1 MDVSDTYLVLTFVGE
16 TRILGL
22 NEEDELDEAEI
33 PGFEANAQVWG
44 DMSACNELYLA
55 RKSCHRV
62 FVVPPPCR
70 RSGVA
75 QWWTIKSYKSQA
87 PVFV

>member
-44 DMSACNELYLA
+44 DMSACNEQHLA
-55 RKSCHRV
+55 RKSFHRV
-62 FVVPPPCR
+62 FIPPLCR

-75 QWWTIKSYKSQA
+75 QWWMIKLYKSQA